1 MSREGKQNEK
11 ILHTCIVLPLFV
23 FFLFFSSRIDHIFP
37 ELPFSR
43 VNKKKE
49 KKDSHDIEGGEK
61 EKEVLQMQIN
71 KKRNVYS
78 DRSEI

>member
-1 MSREGKQNEK
+1 M
-11 ILHTCIVLPLFV
+11 
-23 FFLFFSSRIDHIFP
+23 IFP